1 MAIIANPYVSLVI
14 KAFNKEID
22 WDSDVI
28 KVMLVTSTYV
38 PNQESH
44 DYKNDVSGEVSGT
57 GYTTGGKVLTSKS
70 ITYNSTDKIIILD
83 AEDIIWEGISISNAR
98 YAIFY
103 DDSPSTD
110 ATKVLLWYTD
120 FGEAK
125 SVTNG
130 TIKLTFNSSG
140 IVNIDIG

>member
-1 MAIIANPYVSLVI
+1 MAITAYPYVSLVV

-22 WDSDVI
+22 WDSDII

-38 PNQESH
+38 PNQDTH
-44 DYKNDVSGEVSGT
+44 DYKNDISGEVSGT
-57 GYTTGGKVLTSKS
+57 GYTAGGKVLTTKT
-70 ITYNSTDKIIILD
+70 ITYNSTDNIIILD
-83 AEDIIWEGISISNAR
+83 ADDVIWEGISISNAR
-98 YAIFY
+98 YAVFY

-110 ATKVLLWYTD
+110 TTKVLLWYVD

-130 TIKLTFNSSG
+130 TIKLTFNASG